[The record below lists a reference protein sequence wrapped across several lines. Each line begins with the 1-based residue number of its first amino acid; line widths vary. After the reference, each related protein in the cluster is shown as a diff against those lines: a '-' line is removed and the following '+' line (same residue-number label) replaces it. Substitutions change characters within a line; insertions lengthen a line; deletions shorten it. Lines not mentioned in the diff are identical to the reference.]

1 LANFAVCEHNKKEN
15 AHLEFVKV
23 VKATIDPVVEGVLY
37 YITLEAS
44 NLGVPQLWMAKVW
57 VKASTDYIELQDFYH
72 VVENKVMEIK
82 ENASSFIDYIANF
95 AVEEYD
101 RETNS
106 DLVFVG
112 VMSVNIKPVFTG
124 KLYYITL
131 EASKLGIIQ
140 SYDALVWAK

>member
-1 LANFAVCEHNKKEN
+1 MQN

-44 NLGVPQLWMAKVW
+44 NLGVPQLWMGKVW

-82 ENASSFIDYIANF
+82 ENASSFIDYIAKF

-101 RETNS
+101 RETV
-106 DLVFVG
+106 VFFLFVFFTLQLAHTH
-112 VMSVNIKPVFTG
+112 SFTAFNIMNAINLSIHLFFTCNTRI
-124 KLYYITL
+124 LILCLL
-131 EASKLGIIQ
+131 E
-140 SYDALVWAK
+140 